1 MKTEFDFI
9 VIGTGLAGLTSA
21 LVLKEKGSVLLISKS
36 YLTDCAT
43 NLAQGGIAAVVTK
56 EDNFSSHIK
65 DTLAA
70 GAYHNDRN
78 AVKFL
83 VEKAPSAIFWLE
95 DQGVKFE
102 KKDGLF
108 NPTKEAAHSCN
119 RVLHITDFTGREIE
133 KSLILN
139 AKLNK
144 KIHMMENSFV
154 LDLLVRKKR
163 CYGVQIFINNKII
176 NLFSRATVL
185 ATGGTGQLYKW
196 TTNPGIATGDG
207 LGMAY
212 RAGLKFKDIE
222 FIQFHPTALK
232 HGRSPLFLLSEALR
246 GEGAYIVNEK
256 GERFVS
262 KIDPR
267 GEMAPRDIVARA
279 IYNMSK
285 ESRVFLD
292 IRHKGKRFLKN
303 RFPNIYKEL
312 LNRGLDLSSDLI
324 PISAAAHY
332 TCGGI
337 EVDLSGRTKIANLF
351 AFGEVS
357 RTGVHGANRLASNSL
372 LEAVVFPRKMV
383 GCIAD
388 LPARIETIGFPLPL
402 YSDKIIPIPD
412 IKPKLQ
418 ELMWEKVG
426 IIRRK
431 KELQDALEQINQWEK
446 QVNIE
451 NTINQELAEL
461 KNMLTVS
468 KLIVGAALK
477 RKGSLGAHFIEPLG
491 RKQE

>member
-1 MKTEFDFI
+1 
-9 VIGTGLAGLTSA
+9 
-21 LVLKEKGSVLLISKS
+21 
-36 YLTDCAT
+36 
-43 NLAQGGIAAVVTK
+43 
-56 EDNFSSHIK
+56 
-65 DTLAA
+65 
-70 GAYHNDRN
+70 
-78 AVKFL
+78 
-83 VEKAPSAIFWLE
+83 
-95 DQGVKFE
+95 
-102 KKDGLF
+102 
-108 NPTKEAAHSCN
+108 
-119 RVLHITDFTGREIE
+119 
-133 KSLILN
+133 
-139 AKLNK
+139 
-144 KIHMMENSFV
+144 MENSFV

-163 CYGVQIFINNKII
+163 CYGIQIFINNKII